1 MNTRPFL
8 KKKVILFDWNRTLV
22 NTSAAFDTAFIDV
35 IEQYTGRWDQDMD
48 DASVSASVSSS
59 ILSAYKAEWKRLRQ
73 QRGKRFHYEQSALDC
88 LRQALKE
95 LPFATDDHS
104 LTKLHHRIRDE
115 QHASSQ
121 LLPGARQVLQ
131 TLSRT
136 HTLAIISNSERIHL
150 KRAGVEDL
158 IPPELCFTA
167 PRNGKRKP
175 DPSLFHHALRKLNTP
190 PSDCLM
196 VGNSWR
202 TDIRGAKAA
211 QIDAVWIH
219 RRSKK
224 PYSMRRYGKIQ
235 VAVIRS
241 LPKLL
246 PLLQDT

>member
-1 MNTRPFL
+1 M
-8 KKKVILFDWNRTLV
+8 D
-22 NTSAAFDTAFIDV
+22 TSAAFDVAFIDV
-35 IEQYTGRWDQDMD
+35 IDQYTGRWDNGAD
-48 DASVSASVSSS
+48 DSSQTSIPAS
-59 ILSAYKAEWKRLRQ
+59 ILSSYKSEWKRLRQ
-73 QRGKRFHYEQSALDC
+73 QGGKRLHYEQLALDC
-88 LRQALKE
+88 LRHALRNV
-95 LPFATDDHS
+95 PFALDNHS
-104 LTKLHHRIRDE
+104 LIKLHHRIRDE

-131 TLSRT
+131 ALSRT
-136 HTLAIISNSERIHL
+136 HTLAVISNSERIHL

-158 IPPELCFTA
+158 ISPELCFTA
-167 PRNGKRKP
+167 PKDGKRKP
-175 DPSLFHHALRKLNTP
+175 DPSLFHHALRKLKTP

-224 PYSMRRYGKIQ
+224 SYMLRRYGKIQ

-246 PLLQDT
+246 QLLQDPR